1 MKKTHSHNLGT
12 GREWEKKHSQNSGTG
27 REWKNPFPSF
37 GQGNQRLSFLGMGG
51 NGNSRSPLCQT
62 TSLQINEYDKKN
74 NQQTTDRQE
83 IFRKTNNLNMIT
95 RWPTAATK
103 ITDAQPKSTELTRNY
118 YDQPH
123 FKQTT
128 NQQEI
133 DVTYPAICALPYLF
147 VTRTVNSPKS
157 SGYTWRDKHHHC
169 TWDQST
175 VNPGDKNNIFPS
187 FWASGTLLT
196 ARPTKPKS

>member
-1 MKKTHSHNLGT
+1 MKKSIPIIRARESEAFILGN
-12 GREWEKKHSQNSGTG
+12 GRE
-27 REWKNPFPSF
+27 REFPLTPVPN
-37 GQGNQRLSFLGMGG
+37 NQPT
-51 NGNSRSPLCQT
+51 NKWIWQ
-62 TSLQINEYDKKN
+62 KN

-175 VNPGDKNNIFPS
+175 VNPGDKNKLFPS
-187 FWASGTLLT
+187 YWASGTLLT